1 MSNVYSIAALPPDV
15 KPETYDAAL
24 QLLVAISDPAAAKKL
39 LSQLRDAA
47 AAHKAAAA
55 QAEQADVELDRKHA
69 IVEQRFATADAAISQ
84 KHAEADKRIS
94 DKERAVDERLRQR
107 ERDLAGRE
115 AAVAKADEKYLKLNA
130 DLERRL
136 QLVRSA
142 GAM

>member
-24 QLLVAISDPAAAKKL
+24 QLLVAISDPASAKKL
-39 LSQLRDAA
+39 LAQLRDAA

-55 QAEQADVELDRKHA
+55 QAETADAELDRKHA
-69 IVEQRFATADAAISQ
+69 IVEQRFATADAAIAQ
-84 KHAEADKRIS
+84 RHAEADKRIA
-94 DKERAVDERLRQR
+94 DKERAADDRLKAR

-115 AAVAKADEKYLKLNA
+115 KAVAEADKKYLQLSA

-136 QLVRSA
+136 QMVRAA
-142 GAM
+142 GVA